1 MLQEPAKERKSYIYH
16 ANTNQKQTV
25 ITTKWTSRQKTLLEI
40 RKDTL

>member
-1 MLQEPAKERKSYIYH
+1 MLQEPAKERKCYIYH

-25 ITTKWTSRQKTLLEI
+25 ITKWTSRQKTLLEI